1 VLLPIIAFIGYAVSR
16 RTRYFGNTAP
26 LMMAALCL
34 GLGLAAPAFPG
45 QGFLLFAMPFLF
57 AFVAGVFADLLE
69 PRVGSSSG
77 GASSGGSFSTG
88 SWLRI
93 LLTAALSGYA
103 LWSLVALAQV

>member
-1 VLLPIIAFIGYAVSR
+1 MKRWFVLLMV
-16 RTRYFGNTAP
+16 
-26 LMMAALCL
+26 ALCL
-34 GLGLAAPAFPG
+34 GLGLAAPGFPG
-45 QGFLLFAMPFLF
+45 QGFLLVAMPFLF

-69 PRVGSSSG
+69 TRFGSF
-77 GASSGGSFSTG
+77 SGGSFLGGSSAGGSFSSG